1 MTGSPA
7 LEPRLFVIVGATGDL
22 AERKLLPA
30 LARAVNT
37 AEAGKS
43 VVLGLARDPELDDE
57 GYRDWARDALA
68 AAGVED
74 EAVRAWC
81 DERLHYRALKETS
94 GSAYREVAQRIDEL
108 ESEHDLP
115 GNRVFYL
122 ALPPRAFPDT
132 IRALGDAG
140 LAAGPGWT
148 RLVIEKPFGRDLES
162 ARALNGIVHEHFD
175 ESQVYRIDH
184 YLGKETVQNLL
195 VFRFAN
201 PIFEDVWNR
210 DRVAS
215 VQITVAESLGV
226 EDRAGYYD
234 RAGATRDM
242 IQNHVTQLLTL
253 VAMEAPAAFDAEA
266 IRAEKVKV
274 LRSITPIQG
283 DDIVLGRYTGGTVDG
298 REVPG
303 YREEAGV
310 DPSSNTE
317 TYAALRLQVANWRWQ
332 GVPFYL
338 RTGKSMPR
346 RLTRIKIRFRRA
358 PVEIFEPFQ
367 DTCDVRS
374 NVLVLTLQPDE
385 GFDLGFEVKTPGD
398 GVELTSQQL
407 RFRYS
412 DAFEPLPDAYEPLL
426 RDVVQGD
433 QTLFVSAAETEAAWR
448 LYDPVIDDPPEPL
461 PYPAGSW
468 GPEAA
473 DDLLEPGDDAAWD
486 SG

>member
-1 MTGSPA
+1 MTGPRA
-7 LEPRLFVIVGATGDL
+7 LDPHLFVIIGATGDL

-37 AEAGKS
+37 EDAGRS

-57 GYRDWARDALA
+57 SYRDWARDALA

-81 DERLHYRALKETS
+81 DERLHYRALAETS
-94 GSAYREVAQRIDEL
+94 GSAYADVAQRIEEL
-108 ESEHDLP
+108 EDEHDLP

-132 IRALGDAG
+132 ITALGDAG
-140 LAAGPGWT
+140 LGAGPGWT
-148 RLVIEKPFGRDLES
+148 RLVIEKPFGQDLES
-162 ARALNGIVHEHFD
+162 ARALNDLVHEHFD
-175 ESQVYRIDH
+175 ESRVYRIDH

-201 PIFEDVWNR
+201 PVFEDVWTR

-234 RAGATRDM
+234 HAGAIRDM
-242 IQNHVTQLLTL
+242 IQNHATQLLAL
-253 VAMEAPAAFDAEA
+253 VAMEAPAAFDAAA

-274 LRSITPIQG
+274 LRSVAPIRK
-283 DDIVLGRYTGGTVDG
+283 DDIVLGQYTSGTVDG

-303 YREEAGV
+303 YREEDGV
-310 DPSSNTE
+310 DPSSDTE
-317 TYAALRLQVANWRWQ
+317 TYAALRLHVASWRWQ

-338 RTGKSMPR
+338 RTGKRMER
-346 RLTRIKIRFRRA
+346 RLTRILIRFRRP

-367 DTCDVRS
+367 DTCGVRS
-374 NVLVLTLQPDE
+374 NVLALTLQPDE

-412 DAFEPLPDAYEPLL
+412 DVFGPLPDAYETLL

-433 QTLFVSAAETEAAWR
+433 RTLFVSAAETEASWR
-448 LYDPVIDDPPEPL
+448 LYDPVIEERPAPL
-461 PYPAGSW
+461 PYGPGGW
-468 GPEAA
+468 GPEEA
-473 DDLLEPGDDAAWD
+473 DRLLEPGDDAVWD